1 MEWIKASSVN
11 QKRTDVTQLLL
22 AWDLPAG
29 GQFKLNVEGSRKT
42 ISCCIGAG
50 ESSGI
55 LKVTWFLVL
64 PSI

>member
-1 MEWIKASSVN
+1 M
-11 QKRTDVTQLLL
+11 TQLLL

-29 GQFKLNVEGSRKT
+29 DEFKLNVDGSRKT

-55 LKVTWFLVL
+55 LKVTKFLVL